1 MWKRLSC
8 TLTPSALAKHTIRS
22 LCMAVFFKALGD
34 RSHKLGLHLI
44 ATALDVALAVLLIL
58 ASLGGLGLAVAWAR
72 IRPKPLVT
80 FSAVLLTAYWAY
92 YSLRAVSEGSD
103 SFGFVVGSFFS
114 L

>member
-1 MWKRLSC
+1 MWKRLAC
-8 TLTPSALAKHTIRS
+8 HVTPSAFVKCTMRALS
-22 LCMAVFFKALGD
+22 MAVFFKALGD